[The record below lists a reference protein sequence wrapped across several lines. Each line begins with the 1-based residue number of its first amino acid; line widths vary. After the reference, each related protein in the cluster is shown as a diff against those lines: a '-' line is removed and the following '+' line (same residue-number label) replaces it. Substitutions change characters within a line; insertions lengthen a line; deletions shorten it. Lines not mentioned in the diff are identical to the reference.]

1 MWGWKTVSGGAEAK
15 LESCGWTGWVGWAKA
30 GLDWAGLW
38 VRAGW
43 EAGWAE
49 LGGLCLCVAGSV
61 AVVAV

>member
-1 MWGWKTVSGGAEAK
+1 M
-15 LESCGWTGWVGWAKA
+15 GWAKA

-49 LGGLCLCVAGSV
+49 LGGLGLCVAGSV